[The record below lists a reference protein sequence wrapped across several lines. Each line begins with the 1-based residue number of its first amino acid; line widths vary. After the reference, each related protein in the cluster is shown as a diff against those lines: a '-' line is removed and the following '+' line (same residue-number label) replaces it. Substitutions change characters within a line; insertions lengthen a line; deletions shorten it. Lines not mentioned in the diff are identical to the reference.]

1 MHKSHAKRRR
11 DIKNKLM
18 AAICMLLVS
27 SIMMVSTTYAWFTLS
42 TAPEVT
48 GINTAVGANGN
59 LEIALMPKDGQ
70 TTSITSAAGD
80 SLLAIEAKNVT
91 WGNLVD
97 LSDSSVYGLDSITLY
112 PAALNGTYDETT
124 GYLTTIGATMLKTPT
139 YGSDGRVADLVANTS
154 NGYYDSTEKDF
165 YPNDYL
171 GVRAIGTASG
181 MTARQLAYRNA
192 RSAANTAASNAKTV
206 ASQSL
211 NTNGSTLANIAI
223 KYGTSG
229 ESAVFDMDDLNSM
242 KAIIDGLLGT
252 ADKTGALEHIENAYK
267 QYILAYAASGSVPV
281 VYEDDGVTEAAAQ
294 PWQAINTD
302 DTLANVISTINNDLP
317 SGTSLPSQV
326 TDAVAKL
333 ETTKSNVTTAQT
345 TLNTLIGDN
354 KTEYTW
360 AEIRPVLT
368 SLANPEN
375 MEVNGI
381 KASEIKQ
388 DDNMS
393 TLVNSVAS
401 GGVRVTMSSGAGVYA
416 DISDHCGNFEASV
429 VIEEVT
435 YGGLTLKNMTARMAT
450 DSSVSPAYLS
460 AAGTAVEN
468 AGAPASGNN
477 TNQPITDMFGYVI
490 DLAFRTNA
498 AESNLLLQKD
508 AVDRIYGDNEN
519 EGTMGHGSNMT
530 FSIVSG
536 ELTDAQVAELLKAI
550 RLVFF
555 TPGESSNAV
564 IVCAKLD
571 VASISTTKEVVNGD
585 TTTQEFALTRDANGN
600 IVANLIL
607 YKEIQTAGTTTYV
620 PFTYDGTNAPADV
633 TIYSDE
639 NGTAV
644 EGELVNGTTYYVKQV
659 TTGGVTEEVLTGENA
674 NVIMPLTQNTAHQLS
689 VLVYMDGNLVGN
701 EDVAAQAA
709 TSMVGQ
715 LNLQFASSAT
725 LVPMDYSQLHTP
737 KTAADATTTPVTP
750 DEGDDQSQ
758 NP

>member
-1 MHKSHAKRRR
+1 MHKTQAKRRR

-59 LEIALMPKDGQ
+59 LEIALMPKTGDVTAIG
-70 TTSITSAAGD
+70 SAVGD
-80 SLLAIEAKNVT
+80 SMLAIEAKNVT

-192 RSAANTAASNAKTV
+192 RSAANTATSNAKTV

-229 ESAVFDMDDLNSM
+229 EDAKFNMADLEAM
-242 KAIIDGLLGT
+242 QAIIDGLLGT
-252 ADKTGALEHIENAYK
+252 TGKTGALQHIENAYK
-267 QYILAYAASGSVPV
+267 QYILAYAASDAVDV
-281 VYEDDGVTEAAAQ
+281 VMTTGPDGDVEAETQ
-294 PWQAINTD
+294 PWQAI
-302 DTLANVISTINNDLP
+302 DTSKTLSEIIASLP
-317 SGTSLPSQV
+317 SGVSLPSQF
-326 TDAVAKL
+326 TSAISGLD
-333 ETTKSNVTTAQT
+333 TTKSNVTTAQG
-345 TLNTLIGDN
+345 TLNTLIEA
-354 KTEYTW
+354 KQTEYTW
-360 AEIRPVLT
+360 TEIKPVLT
-368 SLANPEN
+368 SLANPES

-381 KASEIKQ
+381 KASEIKK

-393 TLVNSVAS
+393 KLVNSVAS

-416 DISDHCGNFEASV
+416 DISDHCGNFEANV
-429 VIEEVT
+429 VIEKVE
-435 YGGLTLKNMTARMAT
+435 YGGLTLNNMTARMAT

-460 AAGTAVEN
+460 AAGTAVEK

-508 AVDRIYGDNEN
+508 AVDRIYSDNEN

-530 FSIVSG
+530 FNLINSDLNDI
-536 ELTDAQVAELLKAI
+536 DPQVAGEKPNQVRALMGAI

-555 TPGESSNAV
+555 TPGEESNAV
-564 IVCAKLD
+564 IMCAKLD
-571 VASISTTKEVVNGD
+571 AANAKK
-585 TTTQEFALTRDANGN
+585 DANG
-600 IVANLIL
+600 VWKADLVL
-607 YKEIQTAGTTTYV
+607 YKMKQTAATPDTYTAHV
-620 PFTYDGTNAPADV
+620 YAAATSDPDATYYADA
-633 TIYSDE
+633 
-639 NGTAV
+639 NGSATVAKADLI
-644 EGELVNGTTYYVKQV
+644 EGTTYYLK
-659 TTGGVTEEVLTGENA
+659 TAGTAASVTEELVTGNE
-674 NVIMPLTQNTAHQLS
+674 IMPLTQNTAHQLS
-689 VLVYMDGNLVGN
+689 VLVYLDGNLVGN
-701 EDVAAQAA
+701 DDVAAAAA

-737 KTAADATTTPVTP
+737 NTAATPTESTP
-750 DEGDDQSQ
+750 
-758 NP
+758 

>member
-70 TTSITSAAGD
+70 VSSITSAAGD
-80 SLLAIEAKNVT
+80 SMLAIEAKNVT

-112 PAALNGTYDETT
+112 PAALNGEYDEAT

-229 ESAVFDMDDLNSM
+229 DAAKFNMADLEAM
-242 KAIIDGLLGT
+242 QAIIDGLLG
-252 ADKTGALEHIENAYK
+252 AEGKTGALQYIENAYK
-267 QYILAYAASGSVPV
+267 QYILAYAASAKGPTVMV
-281 VYEDDGVTEAAAQ
+281 DKDGQQVEADTQ
-294 PWQAINTD
+294 PWQAI
-302 DTLANVISTINNDLP
+302 DTSKTLSEVISAIQGEGVTLP
-317 SGTSLPSQV
+317 AELTEAIGKLNTS
-326 TDAVAKL
+326 
-333 ETTKSNVTTAQT
+333 KSNVNTAQT
-345 TLNTLIGDN
+345 TLSNLITAA
-354 KTEYTW
+354 KAEYAW
-360 AEIRPVLT
+360 SDISPVLT
-368 SLANPEN
+368 ALANPEN

-393 TLVNSVAS
+393 KLVNSVAS
-401 GGVRVTMSSGAGVYA
+401 GGVRVTMTSGAGVYA

-429 VIEEVT
+429 VIEKVE
-435 YGGLTLKNMTARMAT
+435 YGGLTLNNMTARMAT

-530 FSIVSG
+530 FSIISG
-536 ELTDAQVAELLKAI
+536 ELSDKQVVELLKAI

-555 TPGESSNAV
+555 TPANGADTANDV
-564 IVCAKLD
+564 ILCARLD
-571 VASISTTKEVVNGD
+571 VDAIYKDKTVTNDDGTTATVK
-585 TTTQEFALTRDANGN
+585 ALERDSNGN
-600 IVANLIL
+600 VVANLIL
-607 YKEIQTAGTTTYV
+607 YKEMKTADTTTYESFV
-620 PFTYDGTNAPADV
+620 YNGSNAPSGV
-633 TIYSDE
+633 TIYADNTGSA
-639 NGTAV
+639 TV
-644 EGELVNGTTYYVKQV
+644 ETSALVEDQTYYIQKV

-674 NVIMPLTQNTAHQLS
+674 NVIMSLTQNTAHQLS
-689 VLVYMDGNLVGN
+689 VLVYLDGNHIGN
-701 EDVAAQAA
+701 DDVAAQAA

-737 KTAADATTTPVTP
+737 KTDAGNSDSGNTPAEPTP
-750 DEGDDQSQ
+750 
-758 NP
+758 